1 MHYSCSREELFLK
14 EHSIVLINLFYYLIY
29 ATQLELVNILLL
41 IIMIIPTIIYIIE
54 SMELEH

>member
-29 ATQLELVNILLL
+29 ATQLELVNILL
-41 IIMIIPTIIYIIE
+41 IIMLIPTIIYIIE

>member
-1 MHYSCSREELFLK
+1 MHYSCGREELFLK

-41 IIMIIPTIIYIIE
+41 IIMIIPTII
-54 SMELEH
+54 